1 MSPDRLDEC
10 LSVLRWSPDTLA
22 GALECDASVVGAWL
36 FGEAEIPPKAAA
48 WIETL
53 ASYHQ
58 AAEDLKPKS
67 LKGKRWRGE

>member
-10 LSVLRWSPDTLA
+10 LSALRWSPDILA
-22 GALECDASVVGAWL
+22 GVLECDASLVAAWL
-36 FGEAEIPPKAAA
+36 NGDAEIPPKAAA

-53 ASYHQ
+53 ASYHE

-67 LKGKRWRGE
+67 LKGKKWSG